1 MDIYVS
7 NLSPYV
13 VNEDLKNHFSKFG
26 IVDSANVIMD
36 KFTNR
41 SRGFGFVSMPN
52 EDEAENAIR
61 EMNGSSIDGKAIT
74 ANKAKPREERPAR
87 SSYNNRW

>member
-13 VNEDLKNHFSKFG
+13 VNEDLTNHFSKFG
-26 IVDSANVIMD
+26 VVTSANVIMD

-41 SRGFGFVSMPN
+41 SKGFGFVTMPN
-52 EDEAENAIR
+52 DAEAEKAIQ
-61 EMNGSSIDGKAIT
+61 EMNGSSINGKAIT
-74 ANKAKPREERPAR
+74 ANKARPKEERPAR
-87 SSYNNRW
+87 SGFNNRW